1 MVMVCGIMPTL
12 VSMGV
17 MLWHDTTPFVM
28 FWLKRDIGSILVS
41 RWKQAMLSRPT
52 SYTHPA
58 DLLMTNWATGK
69 SAAID
74 ISVTSSL
81 NTHNLMEVGGYAAL

>member
-1 MVMVCGIMPTL
+1 MIFLKRVIAYSTFSQLYGYMVIVCGIMPSL

-28 FWLKRDIGSILVS
+28 FWLKRAIGPILVS

-52 SYTHPA
+52 T
-58 DLLMTNWATGK
+58 
-69 SAAID
+69 
-74 ISVTSSL
+74 VT
-81 NTHNLMEVGGYAAL
+81 V